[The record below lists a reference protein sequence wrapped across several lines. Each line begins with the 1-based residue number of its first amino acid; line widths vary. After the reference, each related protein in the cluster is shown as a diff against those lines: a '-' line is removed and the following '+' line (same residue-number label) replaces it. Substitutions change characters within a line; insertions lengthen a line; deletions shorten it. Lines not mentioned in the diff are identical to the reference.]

1 MHAGK
6 YKQAF
11 VVTMENGAII
21 LAVVMGEDVRHG
33 EGLAISDA
41 KEIMDRQVWSSQPY
55 PALNSLDVGAKII
68 LPPCAE
74 WERKFHA
81 KNN

>member
-1 MHAGK
+1 MRPLE

-21 LAVVMGEDVRHG
+21 LAVVMGEDLNHG
-33 EGLAISDA
+33 EGFAINDA
-41 KEIMDRQVWSSQPY
+41 KEIMNRQVWSIQPY
-55 PALNSLDVGAKII
+55 PALDSLDIGAKII

-74 WERKFHA
+74 WERKLNA
-81 KNN
+81 L